1 MINLKRPKFVYL
13 LRLRFLFTVSVIL
26 RAVHAQTVPE
36 PLAEMR
42 VYSERIA
49 NQVPAG
55 TFATPVSVLRYE
67 PQVDLQ
73 ARNLGEAQSD
83 LTIRGGVFESV
94 GIKLG
99 GLSLSDP
106 QTGHYLSEI
115 PVAPE
120 MLTSP
125 QIITG
130 SELALEANNATS
142 GAVAYGW
149 RPIESGGNLAVAA
162 GQGQFTSASFHQGFV
177 GNSPLFGARIRADVA
192 GAYSSSDGQIPFSD
206 HNFDRVNVR
215 FQLVRARSQTD
226 LFAGY
231 QAKAFGWPNLYTP
244 FNSPESENL
253 QTLLLALNHRVQ
265 FSGSDFIE
273 ASVFYRRN
281 KDDYAY
287 NRFASLG
294 PIHPFQHTTW
304 LSGAALS
311 GRRSV
316 NDFAVQF
323 RGEVLADELE
333 STSLTFGRYHTRN
346 MAKLAAAVEK
356 FWDMGNSGRLNAKLG
371 GTVDRSNRS
380 QTVWSPVAE
389 LARTWSGRELA
400 RVYLG
405 YSGSSQLPSYTALNS
420 NPSAG
425 LFRGNSALGRERARN
440 FELGVAGALGG
451 WAGQAAVFYRKD
463 DDLVDW
469 TYRRGVT
476 ARAANA
482 VDVDTTG
489 FELVARRSWSRADVV
504 LGYTVLT
511 KDADYR
517 GAVVDASFYAL
528 NYARHRLTAA
538 LIFRFAREWELRL
551 DNTARLQADNPL
563 RRIGGDETLSSALGI
578 IFKPRQLRGVSLC
591 LRADNLWNSNYQD
604 VPAVPAAPRLI
615 SLGLT
620 YGW

>member
-1 MINLKRPKFVYL
+1 MKHL
-13 LRLRFLFTVSVIL
+13 LRCRSSFIIAIIL
-26 RAVHAQTVPE
+26 VTARGQTAPE

-55 TFATPVSVLRYE
+55 TFAMPVSALRYE

-83 LTIRGGVFESV
+83 ITIRGGVFESV

-106 QTGHYLSEI
+106 QTGHYLAEI

-130 SELALEANNATS
+130 SELALETNNATS

-149 RPIESGGNLAVAA
+149 RPIDSRGNLAVAA
-162 GQGQFTSASFHQGFV
+162 GQGQFASASVYQGFA
-177 GNSPLFGARIRADVA
+177 GNSLVFGARLRADVA
-192 GAYSSSDGQIPFSD
+192 WAHSTSDGQIPFSD
-206 HNFDRVNVR
+206 HDFDRVNVR
-215 FQLVRARSQTD
+215 FQLVGVRSQTD

-231 QAKAFGWPNLYTP
+231 QAKAFGWLNLYTP

-253 QTLLLALNHRVQ
+253 QTLLVALNHRVQ
-265 FSGSDFIE
+265 FSTSDFIE
-273 ASVFYRRN
+273 ASAFYRRN

-287 NRFASLG
+287 NRFAPLG

-304 LSGAALS
+304 LSGAALA
-311 GRRSV
+311 GRKSAGDV
-316 NDFAVQF
+316 AVQF
-323 RGEVLADELE
+323 RGEFLADELE

-346 MAKLAAAVEK
+346 VAKLALAAEK
-356 FWDMGNSGRLNAKLG
+356 FWDMGEGGRINAKLG
-371 GTVDRSNRS
+371 GSVDRSNRA
-380 QTVWSPVAE
+380 TTAWSPVAE
-389 LARTWSGRELA
+389 LARTWSGQGLTRI
-400 RVYLG
+400 YFS
-405 YSGSSQLPSYTALNS
+405 YSGASQLPSYTALNS
-420 NPSAG
+420 NPGAG
-425 LFRGNSALGRERARN
+425 LFRGNSALGREKARN
-440 FELGVAGALGG
+440 FEFGFAGALGG
-451 WAGQAAVFYRKD
+451 WSGQAAMFYRKD

-482 VDVDTTG
+482 VDVETTG
-489 FELVARRSWSRADVV
+489 FELVARRSWSHADIV
-504 LGYTVLT
+504 LGYTALT
-511 KDADYR
+511 KDANYQG
-517 GAVVDASFYAL
+517 GALVDASFYAL

-538 LIFRFAREWELRL
+538 VIYRFNREWELRL

-563 RRIGGDETLSSALGI
+563 RAIGGDETLNSALGI
-578 IFKPRQLRGVSLC
+578 IFKPRQLRGVSIS
-591 LRADNLWNSNYQD
+591 LRADNLWSSNYQD
-604 VPAVPAAPRLI
+604 VPAVPAAPRQV